1 MRRGHAAIYVT
12 AARQIHRGCT
22 AEVRQ
27 RRAHPPRYDSLLIPP
42 PCQCEYSLS
51 IVSSYLVLFHAASPA
66 WTTQP
71 APPGGCAADSHAN
84 CMQQQQQQNRAPPP
98 TTAAAYTATDLV
110 AFRHHKL
117 IESSV
122 SYMYKNEYNC
132 INGRTPS
139 NIQHA
144 ATCNI
149 KHTQH
154 NRGSTQRRWVVRR
167 ARSHA
172 AHSPCTW
179 PQRRP
184 LVAPRLRRPGYR
196 RGLASA
202 GRSGHQGAYACT
214 SE

>member
-98 TTAAAYTATDLV
+98 TTAAAYTATDLPFWAVERAKPGDLEGVGAPPPV
-110 AFRHHKL
+110 AL
-117 IESSV
+117 
-122 SYMYKNEYNC
+122 
-132 INGRTPS
+132 
-139 NIQHA
+139 A
-144 ATCNI
+144 
-149 KHTQH
+149 
-154 NRGSTQRRWVVRR
+154 
-167 ARSHA
+167 
-172 AHSPCTW
+172 
-179 PQRRP
+179 RP
-184 LVAPRLRRPGYR
+184 LAHESDAGTWGDNSHSAKGPGGDISSQGGPGR
-196 RGLASA
+196 VFSA
-202 GRSGHQGAYACT
+202 F
-214 SE
+214 